1 MSKDKGK
8 KVATVNPEDNDV
20 VVASK
25 FHISDLWK
33 VEDWWTIWIGF
44 FIIALAIIL
53 LLPISSQAKGHSP
66 IARRSSGLGGPL
78 KFQV

>member
-1 MSKDKGK
+1 MSKDKEK

-44 FIIALAIIL
+44 FIIALAIISVVTNIF
-53 LLPISSQAKGHSP
+53 PSE
-66 IARRSSGLGGPL
+66 GPL
-78 KFQV
+78 TYSAAKFGTWGTP